1 MSATGSTRTPGLP
14 ESFYAPDFRVWIDG
28 TELDPISNGHVL
40 AITVAMQQQDHL
52 TTVDLTLNNYDDT
65 TFDLRWSV
73 FKPNVPGAKPNPSD
87 FTPFRLGARVEVWLG
102 YVGHLVAM
110 LDGTLTGISADFSDG
125 APTLT
130 LHVMD
135 PLQALKDSHAPPGEV
150 TYKDKKDWQIAGMV
164 AERHHLQFEHD
175 DDGPEHKL
183 VVQRNLDDL
192 AFLNE
197 RAARVDS
204 KVFWRTDPVT
214 GKSVLRFGKPTD
226 GREGKPIRTWVLTWG
241 SLLNTKSEPPGS
253 APPPS
258 LIAFTPTVS
267 SAEQVGSVTVNGW
280 DFAAK
285 KAIAV
290 TVDGETSPALGP
302 RGAVTGPKAAKGKHS
317 VVVDAPVTSPE
328 EAKHLAES
336 LLFERAYRFLTASGK
351 TIGLPDLRPGDNVE
365 IHGVGPTFGG
375 TWHVEKATHTLNASG
390 LLTGFDLTKTYLGD
404 GT

>member
-40 AITVAMQQQDHL
+40 AITVAMQQQDNITTVDLTLNNYHVLTIRVAMSLDDL

-241 SLLNTKSEPPGS
+241 SLLNTKIEPPGS

-267 SAEQVGSVTVNGW
+267 SA
-280 DFAAK
+280 
-285 KAIAV
+285 
-290 TVDGETSPALGP
+290 
-302 RGAVTGPKAAKGKHS
+302 
-317 VVVDAPVTSPE
+317 
-328 EAKHLAES
+328 
-336 LLFERAYRFLTASGK
+336 
-351 TIGLPDLRPGDNVE
+351 
-365 IHGVGPTFGG
+365 
-375 TWHVEKATHTLNASG
+375 
-390 LLTGFDLTKTYLGD
+390 
-404 GT
+404 